1 MNIKLFH
8 SLSPSRNKI
17 IRKINSPKTGQIPSK
32 PNSININLLSS
43 PTKQKK
49 KKLNIK
55 EISNIFSYDEEY
67 VSKLKYLSPKLNLK
81 GNKKETLYNINISS
95 YLPTLFKKF
104 PIPLSDMNNFDMKK
118 KFISQIN
125 LKNLIFEK
133 NTNEDM
139 EHSRYIGRLE
149 NMYKESTLEKKRHE
163 IETKIE
169 KIKSLIDPLSK
180 ELSDILN
187 QIESSKIDLEIF
199 KNYKNYSLLNNAYH
213 KKKYLR
219 KDSRSN
225 LSFYSNF
232 QNSKSSD
239 DSFVRKGNSEK
250 MKSDKLTKKKK
261 LIIENYKLNTMEK
274 LAMLNNKKNN
284 ILVKLDACERDLK
297 EFKEKHSIVKNELLV
312 HYHKL

>member
-1 MNIKLFH
+1 
-8 SLSPSRNKI
+8 
-17 IRKINSPKTGQIPSK
+17 
-32 PNSININLLSS
+32 
-43 PTKQKK
+43 
-49 KKLNIK
+49 
-55 EISNIFSYDEEY
+55 
-67 VSKLKYLSPKLNLK
+67 
-81 GNKKETLYNINISS
+81 
-95 YLPTLFKKF
+95 
-104 PIPLSDMNNFDMKK
+104 
-118 KFISQIN
+118 
-125 LKNLIFEK
+125 
-133 NTNEDM
+133 M

-261 LIIENYKLNTMEK
+261 IDN
-274 LAMLNNKKNN
+274 
-284 ILVKLDACERDLK
+284 
-297 EFKEKHSIVKNELLV
+297 
-312 HYHKL
+312 